1 MGAPFTLP
9 GYDAWKLTPPWDQ
22 PKRRPA
28 SNTVTTTLCIE
39 TADVTIDAYATYS
52 ADSGELVSVRVN
64 GREMPPHVIE
74 AFVGDHALG
83 SELDALPDDDLGSL
97 IEAQLADEA
106 ADRADH
112 EYHRCRDYGEH

>member
-1 MGAPFTLP
+1 MGAPYSIP

-83 SELDALPDDDLGSL
+83 SELDALPDDELGSL

-112 EYHRCRDYGEH
+112 EYHRRRDYGEH